1 MDTSDFF
8 RKLCVGVNFDVRK
21 FKKDA
26 ERFEIIKTKRT
37 GEHKSVEPA
46 QSSGTTT
53 ANVTQNQDP
62 PEPANDKSKKKKKVG
77 NTEAQRFEEVCRLRK
92 SYGIKVK
99 GSDVPYPVT
108 CFDDLTKR
116 YKVPAWLLNNV
127 RSLGYAEP
135 TPVQMQAIPAMME
148 RRELMCCAPTGS
160 GKTAAF
166 LIPLVHHLKQPCKV
180 GFRGLIVAPTRE
192 LARQTCRE
200 CLALCE
206 GSGLRVYVLS
216 KTDAAKRSLGT
227 KAKFDILVTTPN
239 RLVYLLREGIISL
252 KCVEWLVVD
261 ESDKLFE
268 AGQQGFRDQLAEIYR
283 ACCGAKLRRALFSAT
298 AASELEEWCRLNLD
312 ALLSIYIGPRNCA
325 TEAVEQ
331 ELMFVGD
338 ESGKL
343 TAFRDLV
350 RKGLQPPVL
359 VFTQSKERARELFD
373 ELIYDGI
380 NVDVIHS
387 ERTLTQRDNVIRSFR
402 SGKIWVLICTD
413 LMARGIDFKGVSLV
427 LNYDVPPSVVSYVHR
442 VGRSGRAGHRGRAV
456 TFFTEQDVVNIRSI
470 ARVIAEAGYEVP
482 QYLLE
487 LPRPSKNQK
496 RDLLKRGIKRHHIST
511 LPKDELAKQRHKRR
525 IIERSRKQKKQ
536 KLTGDKG

>member
-8 RKLCVGVNFDVRK
+8 RKLCLGVNFDVRK
-21 FKKDA
+21 FRKDA
-26 ERFEIIKTKRT
+26 ERFEVIRSKDRHKDDDQTK
-37 GEHKSVEPA
+37 
-46 QSSGTTT
+46 SSSS
-53 ANVTQNQDP
+53 ADVTQDQDVSGS
-62 PEPANDKSKKKKKVG
+62 KSRKKKKAV
-77 NTEAQRFEEVCRLRK
+77 NNEVQRFEEVCKLRK
-92 SYGIKVK
+92 SHGIKVK

-108 CFDDLTKR
+108 CFDDLSRR
-116 YKVPAWLLNNV
+116 YKVPSWLLNNV
-127 RSLGYAEP
+127 RSMGYTEP

-166 LIPLVHHLKQPCKV
+166 LIPLLHHLKQPCNV

-192 LARQTCRE
+192 LARQTHLE
-200 CLALCE
+200 CVALSA
-206 GSGLRVYVLS
+206 GSGLRACILS
-216 KTDAAKRSLGT
+216 KTGTAKKSLG
-227 KAKFDILVTTPN
+227 KNSKYDILVTTPN
-239 RLVYLLREGIISL
+239 RLVYLLKEGIASL
-252 KCVEWLVVD
+252 KSVEWLIVD

-268 AGQQGFRDQLAEIYR
+268 AGKQGFRDQLAEIYG
-283 ACCGAKLRRALFSAT
+283 ACCGSKLRRALFSAT

-312 ALLSIYIGPRNCA
+312 ALLSTYIGPRNSA

-331 ELMFVGD
+331 ELLFVGD

-350 RKGLQPPVL
+350 KKGLQPPVL

-413 LMARGIDFKGVSLV
+413 LMARGIDFKGVSMV
-427 LNYDVPPSVVSYVHR
+427 VNYDVPPSVVDYVHR
-442 VGRSGRAGHRGRAV
+442 VGRSGRAGRKGHAV
-456 TFFTEQDVVNIRSI
+456 TFFTEQDVVNMRSI
-470 ARVIAEAGYEVP
+470 ARVIADAGYKVP
-482 QYLLE
+482 EYLLK
-487 LPRPSKNQK
+487 LPRPTKEQK
-496 RDLLKRGIKRHHIST
+496 RDLQKHG
-511 LPKDELAKQRHKRR
+511 LPRQSICTIPKEELAKQRRKRKA
-525 IIERSRKQKKQ
+525 IERTKRQKMRKLAVDQ
-536 KLTGDKG
+536 G